1 MSEVEPALKTS
12 PAQLDSKLHSESAD
26 SNGTQLD
33 VTPGTPTIKL
43 DRLGPMVVNSDGV
56 CSRFNELSNPLF
68 SDTEIN
74 SRPSPGSLIG
84 GKCLI

>member
-12 PAQLDSKLHSESAD
+12 PAQLDSKPHSESAD

-43 DRLGPMVVNSDGV
+43 DRLGPLVVNSDGV
-56 CSRFNELSNPLF
+56 CSRNELSNQLF
-68 SDTEIN
+68 SDMKIKTPDPLAD
-74 SRPSPGSLIG
+74 R
-84 GKCLI
+84 

>member
-1 MSEVEPALKTS
+1 MSSVEEVEPALKTS
-12 PAQLDSKLHSESAD
+12 PAQLDSKPHSESDD

-56 CSRFNELSNPLF
+56 CVLDLMSSL
-68 SDTEIN
+68 THC
-74 SRPSPGSLIG
+74 SLIWR
-84 GKCLI
+84 